1 MGELHGIGVSPGFAG
16 GPAYRIAPPPT
27 LPAVEP
33 AALDRETEA
42 KRAVAALASVA
53 ADLRRRADA
62 AGDGPAAE
70 ILRAEAMMA
79 EDPELADAAEET
91 ARGGMS
97 AARAIDAAL
106 AVHREAFEAAGGYLA
121 ERVAD
126 LDDIRNRAVAVCL
139 GLPMPG
145 IPSPGHPFVLVARDL
160 APADTAALDPA
171 QVLALVTE
179 DGGPTSHTAI
189 LARTLGLPAVVRCTG
204 ALTVADGELVTV
216 DGATGTVV
224 TGAGAAAVEA
234 AGAAEAAR
242 RQRLAAASGPGRTAD
257 GQPVALYANIGSA
270 KDLIGDVEGVGLFRT
285 ELLYL
290 DRSDAPTYEEQVAAY
305 TAVFAKLPG
314 RKVVVRTLDA
324 GADKPLPFL
333 QQESEPNPALGVR
346 GLRISWRRPDV
357 LSSQLAAIAEAAR
370 AAASAAADARAAP
383 AEVWL
388 MAPMVATPAE
398 AAAFAAA
405 VRAAGLPTAGAMVE
419 IPAAALRAG
428 ALLAEVDFLSIG
440 TNDLSQYTFAADR
453 QVGAVAEL
461 LDPWQPALLQLIAA
475 CASAGRAAGK
485 PVGVCGEAAADPGL
499 AVVLTGLGI
508 TSLSMAPRSIPAVR
522 DALAARTMADCERL
536 AAAALAAPDAQAA
549 RAAVLA

>member
-1 MGELHGIGVSPGFAG
+1 MAELRGIGVSPGGAG
-16 GPAYRIAPPPT
+16 GPVYKVAAPPKLPT
-27 LPAVEP
+27 IQP
-33 AALDRETEA
+33 AALDAEVEA
-42 KRAVAALASVA
+42 KRAVAALTSVA
-53 ADLRRRADA
+53 AELERRAEA
-62 AGDGPAAE
+62 ASGSGKSAAAE

-79 EDPELADAAEET
+79 EDPELADAAAQA
-91 ARGGMS
+91 ARDGLS
-97 AARAIDAAL
+97 AAHAIDAAL
-106 AVHREAFEAAGGYLA
+106 AVHRAAFEEAGGYLA

-160 APADTAALDPA
+160 APADTAQLDRDE
-171 QVLALVTE
+171 VIALVTE

-189 LARTLGLPAVVRCTG
+189 LARSLGIAAVVRCAG
-204 ALTVADGELVTV
+204 VLDL
-216 DGATGTVV
+216 DDGTVV
-224 TGAGAAAVEA
+224 IVDGVRGSVLVDPSAAEVEA
-234 AGAAEAAR
+234 IGAAEAAR
-242 RQRLAAASGPGRTAD
+242 QERMRSASGPGRTAD
-257 GQPVALYANIGSA
+257 GHQVALFANIGGA

-305 TAVFAKLPG
+305 TAVFEALPE

-333 QQESEPNPALGVR
+333 RQADEPNPALGVR

-357 LSSQLAAIAEAAR
+357 LDTQLTAIAAAAR
-370 AAASAAADARAAP
+370 AAS
-383 AEVWL
+383 AEVWV
-388 MAPMVATPAE
+388 MAPMVATPQE
-398 AAAFAAA
+398 AATFVAAC
-405 VRAAGLPTAGAMVE
+405 RAAGLPTAGAMVE

-440 TNDLSQYTFAADR
+440 TNDLSQYTFASDR
-453 QVGAVAEL
+453 QVGELAEL
-461 LDPWQPALLQLIAA
+461 LDPWQPALLALIAM

-485 PVGVCGEAAADPGL
+485 PVGVCGEAASDPGL

-508 TSLSMAPRSIPAVR
+508 TSLSMSPRSIPAVR
-522 DALAARTMADCERL
+522 EALSLRTLEECQQL
-536 AAAALAAPDAQAA
+536 AAAALAAETADAA
-549 RAAVLA
+549 REAVLTRVR

>member
-1 MGELHGIGVSPGFAG
+1 VTELRGIGVSPGFAG
-16 GPAYRIAPPPT
+16 GPAYRVAPPPR

-33 AALDRETEA
+33 AALDPEVEA
-42 KRAVAALASVA
+42 KRVAAALASVA

-70 ILRAEAMMA
+70 ILRAQALMA

-91 ARGGMS
+91 ARGGVS
-97 AARAIDAAL
+97 AARAIDSAL

-145 IPSPGHPFVLVARDL
+145 IPSPGRPFVLIARDL

-204 ALTVADGELVTV
+204 ALAVADGELVTV
-216 DGATGTVV
+216 DGGGGTVV

-234 AGAAEAAR
+234 AGAAEVAR
-242 RQRLAAASGPGRTAD
+242 RQRPRSASGPGRTAD
-257 GQPVALYANIGSA
+257 GHPVALYANIGSA

-290 DRSDAPTYEEQVAAY
+290 DRTDAPSYEEQVAAY
-305 TAVFAKLPG
+305 TAVFAALPG

-333 QQESEPNPALGVR
+333 QQEPEPNPALGVR

-357 LSSQLAAIAEAAR
+357 LSSQLDAIAQAAR
-370 AAASAAADARAAP
+370 AASAQ
-383 AEVWL
+383 VWV

-453 QVGAVAEL
+453 QVGAVADL
-461 LDPWQPALLQLIAA
+461 LDPWQPALLELIAA
-475 CASAGRAAGK
+475 CASAGLAAGK

-522 DALAARTMADCERL
+522 EALAARTRADCERL
-536 AAAALAAPDAQAA
+536 AAAALAAPDAAAA
-549 RAAVLA
+549 RAAVS

>member
-1 MGELHGIGVSPGFAG
+1 V
-16 GPAYRIAPPPT
+16 
-27 LPAVEP
+27 LPATEP
-33 AALDRETEA
+33 AGLDPQIEA

-79 EDPELADAAEET
+79 EDPELADAAADT
-91 ARGGMS
+91 ARDGMG
-97 AARAIDAAL
+97 AAWAIDAAL
-106 AVHREAFEAAGGYLA
+106 TVHREAFKAAGGYLA

-145 IPSPGHPFVLVARDL
+145 IPSPGRPFVLIARDL

-171 QVLALVTE
+171 EVLALVTE

-189 LARTLGLPAVVRCTG
+189 LARTLGLPAVVRCPG
-204 ALTVADGELVTV
+204 ALAVVDGELVTV

-234 AGAAEAAR
+234 AGAAEVAR
-242 RQRLAAASGPGRTAD
+242 RQRLGAATGPGRTAD
-257 GQPVALYANIGSA
+257 GHAVALYANIGSA
-270 KDLIGDVEGVGLFRT
+270 KDLLGDVEGVGLFRT

-290 DRSDAPTYEEQVAAY
+290 DRTEPPTYAEQVAAY
-305 TAVFAKLPG
+305 TEVFAALPG

-333 QQESEPNPALGVR
+333 HQEAEPNPALGVR
-346 GLRISWRRPDV
+346 GLRVSWRRPDV
-357 LSSQLAAIAEAAR
+357 LTSQLNAIAQAAG
-370 AAASAAADARAAP
+370 AAT
-383 AEVWL
+383 AEVWV

-405 VRAAGLPTAGAMVE
+405 CRAAGLPTAGAMVE

-453 QVGAVAEL
+453 QAGALAEL
-461 LDPWQPALLQLIAA
+461 LDPWQPALLSLIAT
-475 CASAGRAAGK
+475 CAAAGRAAGK

-522 DALAARTMADCERL
+522 EALAARTLAECERL
-536 AAAALAAPDAQAA
+536 AAAALAAPDAPAA
-549 RAAVLA
+549 RAAATGI

>member
-1 MGELHGIGVSPGFAG
+1 MPELRGIGVSPGFAG
-16 GPAYRIAPPPT
+16 GPAYRVAPPPR
-27 LPAVEP
+27 LPALEP
-33 AALDRETEA
+33 AALDPEVEA

-62 AGDGPAAE
+62 AGDGAAAE
-70 ILRAEAMMA
+70 ILRAQALMA

-91 ARGGMS
+91 ARAGTS

-139 GLPMPG
+139 GKPMPG
-145 IPSPGHPFVLVARDL
+145 IPSPGHPFVLIARDL
-160 APADTAALDPA
+160 APADTAALNPA
-171 QVLALVTE
+171 EVLALVTE

-189 LARTLGLPAVVRCTG
+189 LARTLGLPAVVRCPG
-204 ALTVADGELVTV
+204 ALTVADGDLVTV

-224 TGAGAAAVEA
+224 TGAGAAEVEA
-234 AGAAEAAR
+234 AGTAEAAR
-242 RQRLAAASGPGRTAD
+242 RQRVAAASGPGQTAD
-257 GQPVALYANIGSA
+257 GHAVALYANIGSA

-290 DRSDAPTYEEQVAAY
+290 DHTDVPSYEEQVTAY
-305 TAVFAKLPG
+305 TEVFAALPG

-333 QQESEPNPALGVR
+333 RQEAEPNPALGVR

-357 LSSQLAAIAEAAR
+357 LSSQLAAVAQAAR
-370 AAASAAADARAAP
+370 ATA
-383 AEVWL
+383 AEVWV
-388 MAPMVATPAE
+388 MAPMVATAAE

-405 VRAAGLPTAGAMVE
+405 CRAAGLATAGAMVE

-475 CASAGRAAGK
+475 CAAAGKAAGK
-485 PVGVCGEAAADPGL
+485 PVGVCGEAASDPGL

-522 DALAARTMADCERL
+522 EALAARTLADCQR
-536 AAAALAAPDAQAA
+536 AAEAALAAPDAEAA
-549 RAAVLA
+549 RVAVL

>member
-1 MGELHGIGVSPGFAG
+1 MTELKGIGVSPGFAG
-16 GPAYRIAPPPT
+16 GPAYRVAPPPT
-27 LPAVEP
+27 LPTLEP
-33 AALDRETEA
+33 AALDPETEA

-53 ADLRRRADA
+53 AELNRRADA
-62 AGDGPAAE
+62 AEAAGSAGSAGGGAAAE

-91 ARGGMS
+91 ARTGMS
-97 AARAIDAAL
+97 AARAIDTAL

-126 LDDIRNRAVAVCL
+126 LDDIRNRAVAICL
-139 GLPMPG
+139 GQPMPG
-145 IPSPGHPFVLVARDL
+145 IPSPGHPFVLFARDL
-160 APADTAALDPA
+160 APADTASLDPA
-171 QVLALVTE
+171 QVMALVTE

-204 ALTVADGELVTV
+204 ALEVADGELVTV
-216 DGATGTVV
+216 DGATGTVI
-224 TGAGAAAVEA
+224 TGAGAAEVEA
-234 AGAAEAAR
+234 AGAAEVAR
-242 RQRLAAASGPGRTAD
+242 RQRLSAATGPGRTAD
-257 GQPVALYANIGSA
+257 GHPVALYANIGSA
-270 KDLIGDVEGVGLFRT
+270 KDLMGDVEGVGLFRT

-290 DRSDAPTYEEQVAAY
+290 DRTDAPTYEEQVAAY
-305 TAVFAKLPG
+305 TEVFAALPG

-333 QQESEPNPALGVR
+333 QQEAEPNPALGVR
-346 GLRISWRRPDV
+346 GLRISWKRPDV
-357 LSSQLAAIAEAAR
+357 LSSQLEAIAEAAR
-370 AAASAAADARAAP
+370 ATA
-383 AEVWL
+383 AEVWV
-388 MAPMVATPAE
+388 MAPMVATAAE

-405 VRAAGLPTAGAMVE
+405 VRAAGLPTPGAMVE

-475 CASAGRAAGK
+475 CSRAGTAAGK

-508 TSLSMAPRSIPAVR
+508 TSLSMAARSIPAVR
-522 DALAARTMADCERL
+522 EALAARTLADCQ
-536 AAAALAAPDAQAA
+536 AAARAALAAQDAAAA
-549 RAAVLA
+549 RAAVLG

>member
-1 MGELHGIGVSPGFAG
+1 
-16 GPAYRIAPPPT
+16 
-27 LPAVEP
+27 
-33 AALDRETEA
+33 
-42 KRAVAALASVA
+42 
-53 ADLRRRADA
+53 
-62 AGDGPAAE
+62 
-70 ILRAEAMMA
+70 MMA
-79 EDPELADAAEET
+79 EDPELSDAAEET

-106 AVHREAFEAAGGYLA
+106 AVHREAFVAAGGYLA

-145 IPSPGHPFVLVARDL
+145 IPSPGRPFVLLARDL
-160 APADTAALDPA
+160 APADTAALDPRE
-171 QVLALVTE
+171 VLALVTE

-204 ALTVADGELVTV
+204 VLAVADGDLVTV
-216 DGATGTVV
+216 DGASGTVV
-224 TGAGAAAVEA
+224 TGAGPAEVEA
-234 AGAAEAAR
+234 AGRAEAAR
-242 RQRLAAASGPGRTAD
+242 RRRVAASSGPGRTAD
-257 GQPVALYANIGSA
+257 GHAVALYANIGSA
-270 KDLIGDVEGVGLFRT
+270 KDIQGDLEGVGLFRT

-305 TAVFAKLPG
+305 TDVFAKLPG

-333 QQESEPNPALGVR
+333 AQEAEPNPALGVR

-357 LSSQLAAIAEAAR
+357 LASQLAAIAAAGR
-370 AAASAAADARAAP
+370 AAAAT
-383 AEVWL
+383 EVWV
-388 MAPMVATPAE
+388 MAPMVATAAE
-398 AAAFAAA
+398 AAGFAAA
-405 VRAAGLPTAGAMVE
+405 VRAAGLPVAGAMVE
-419 IPAAALRAG
+419 IPSAALRAG

-453 QVGAVAEL
+453 QVGEVAEL

-475 CASAGRAAGK
+475 CAAAGRAAGK
-485 PVGVCGEAAADPGL
+485 PVGVCGEAASDPGL

-508 TSLSMAPRSIPAVR
+508 TSLSMAARSIPAVR
-522 DALAARTMADCERL
+522 DALAARTLADCRR
-536 AAAALAAPDAQAA
+536 AAEAALAAPDATSA
-549 RAAVLA
+549 RAAVPG